1 MKNKNTDFK
10 VLIAE
15 DDQKISEL
23 LKIYL
28 KKLNYSTTCVPDGVS
43 AYNELKKNVYD
54 VCLLDLNLP
63 EKSGVE
69 ILRDLYN
76 KKHITTAIIVLT
88 GNINTSIIIKV
99 MKLGAY
105 NYIQKPCNFD
115 IIKLAVEQAFGHK
128 ILKQENIKYK
138 YFLEREVKKKTKQIE
153 RSYLYIV
160 NCRLFYAF

>member
-88 GNINTSIIIKV
+88 GNINT
-99 MKLGAY
+99 
-105 NYIQKPCNFD
+105 
-115 IIKLAVEQAFGHK
+115 
-128 ILKQENIKYK
+128 
-138 YFLEREVKKKTKQIE
+138 
-153 RSYLYIV
+153 
-160 NCRLFYAF
+160 